1 MKDFEALTFVDTPDF
16 SCWIPA
22 MNSMP
27 ASKLMGVMVA
37 GQAGDGAKQMVLMMD
52 LIRENLAPDLV
63 DAFNELN
70 VEQTIA
76 VISEWVVASGGKTL
90 E

>member
-1 MKDFEALTFVDTPDF
+1 MDFEALTFIQTPDF
-16 SCWIPA
+16 ECWVPA
-22 MNSMP
+22 MNSLP
-27 ASKLMGVMVA
+27 ASKLVEAMVA
-37 GQAGDGAKQMVLMMD
+37 GQNNDGAKQLMLLMD

-76 VISEWVVASGGKTL
+76 VISEWVSGGSGSV

>member
-1 MKDFEALTFVDTPDF
+1 MDFETLTFVDTPDF
-16 SCWIPA
+16 QCWIPS
-22 MNSMP
+22 MNTLP
-27 ASKLMGVMVA
+27 AAKLMQVMLA
-37 GQAGDGAKQMVLMMD
+37 GQKNDAAQQMILMMD

-70 VEQTIA
+70 VEQIIA
-76 VISEWVVASGGKTL
+76 VIGEWVVVSGGKTL